1 KDTTPPVAPTVSEV
15 TSESTQVTG
24 TGEPGST
31 VKVELPDGTELTGV
45 ADDQGNYTIDLP
57 TNKKFQGGESIKV
70 TSTDASGN
78 KSGETVID
86 VKDTTPP
93 VTPTVSEVTSESTQ
107 VTGTGEPG
115 STVKVELPDGTV
127 LDGVADDQGNYTI
140 DLPSNK
146 KFQGGESIKVTS
158 TDASG
163 NKSDEKVIDVKD
175 TTPPVAPTVS
185 EVTSESTQ
193 VTGTGEPG
201 STVKVELPDGTELS
215 AVADDQGNYVI
226 DIPANKKFQGG
237 ESIKVTS
244 TDASGNKSDEKV
256 IDVKDTTPPVTPTV
270 SEVTSE
276 STQVTGTGEP
286 GSTVK
291 VELPDGTVLDGVAD
305 DQGNYVID
313 LPANKKFNGGESIK
327 VTSTDASGNKSDEK
341 VIDVKD
347 TTPPVAPTVSEVT
360 SESTQVTGT
369 GEPGSTVKVELP
381 DGTELT
387 GVADDQ
393 GNYTIDLPTNKK
405 FQGGESI
412 KVTSTDAS
420 GNKSDEKVI
429 DVKDTTPP
437 VAPTVSEVTSESTQV
452 TGTGEPGSTVKVE
465 MPDGTVLDG
474 VADDQGNYTIDLP
487 ANKKFKGGES
497 IKVTSTDASG
507 NKSDEKVIDV
517 KDTTP
522 PVAPMVSE
530 VTSEST
536 QVTGTGEPGS
546 TVKVELPDGTEL
558 SAVTDDQGNYT
569 IDLPTNKKFQGGES
583 IKVTSTDAS
592 GNKSDEKVIDVKDT
606 TPPVTPTVSEV
617 TSESTQVTGT
627 GEPGSTVKVELP
639 DGTELTVIA
648 DDQGNYT
655 IDLPTN
661 KKFQGGESIKVT
673 STDASGN
680 KSDEKV
686 IDVKDTTPPVAPTV
700 SEVTSESTQVTGTGE
715 PGSTVKVE
723 LPDGTVLDGVA
734 DDQGN
739 YTIDLPSNKKFQGG
753 ESIKVTSTDASGNKS
768 DEKVIDVKDTTPPVA
783 PTVSE

>member
-1 KDTTPPVAPTVSEV
+1 
-15 TSESTQVTG
+15 
-24 TGEPGST
+24 
-31 VKVELPDGTELTGV
+31 
-45 ADDQGNYTIDLP
+45 
-57 TNKKFQGGESIKV
+57 
-70 TSTDASGN
+70 
-78 KSGETVID
+78 
-86 VKDTTPP
+86 
-93 VTPTVSEVTSESTQ
+93 
-107 VTGTGEPG
+107 
-115 STVKVELPDGTV
+115 
-127 LDGVADDQGNYTI
+127 
-140 DLPSNK
+140 
-146 KFQGGESIKVTS
+146 KVTS

-783 PTVSE
+783 PTVSEVTSESTQVTGTGEPGSTVKVELPDGTELTGVADDQGNYTIDLPTNKKFNGGESIKVTSTDASGNKSDEKVIDVKDTTPPVAPTVSE